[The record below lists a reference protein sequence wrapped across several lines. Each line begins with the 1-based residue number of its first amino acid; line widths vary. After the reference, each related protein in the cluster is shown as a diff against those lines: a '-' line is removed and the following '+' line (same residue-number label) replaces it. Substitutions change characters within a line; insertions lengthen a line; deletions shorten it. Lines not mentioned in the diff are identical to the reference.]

1 MPTKTKNSNSL
12 TNFTDQLTL
21 VGQSTGML
29 VMLAATT
36 LGLVEVEH
44 RAIKAVVTAQPVFGF
59 MNESLNHE
67 DMSTQRREREESGPH
82 YTSYGNSQRTPGRT
96 GKL

>member
-1 MPTKTKNSNSL
+1 MATKTKNSNTLS
-12 TNFTDQLTL
+12 NFTDQLAQ

-44 RAIKAVVTAQPVFGF
+44 QAIKAVVAAQPVFGF
-59 MNESLNHE
+59 MNETVNHE

-82 YTSYGNSQRTPGRT
+82 YTSYGIAQRTPGRT
-96 GKL
+96 GKQ